1 MRAKLSEADEIVARL
16 KATAFVAAK
25 TAYHS
30 LGWQSR
36 MAHPVC
42 EKQALADEMDAF
54 LQSAGVTADQISEV
68 KRPYIRFILF
78 DLDQVLRG
86 AARGALQ
93 KQAHLSVQR
102 INALG
107 SDYTNAIVA
116 ELNERAKR
124 ISEEITRDR
133 PGLKDG
139 DSFNAKLAE
148 GMAPA
153 GLLDENIEEVMRRI
167 KDRIARA
174 GDECSAKGRLTDE
187 GADLIVKGGEKV
199 LAEEFN
205 KAAL

>member
-1 MRAKLSEADEIVARL
+1 
-16 KATAFVAAK
+16 
-25 TAYHS
+25 
-30 LGWQSR
+30 
-36 MAHPVC
+36 
-42 EKQALADEMDAF
+42 
-54 LQSAGVTADQISEV
+54 
-68 KRPYIRFILF
+68 
-78 DLDQVLRG
+78 
-86 AARGALQ
+86 
-93 KQAHLSVQR
+93 
-102 INALG
+102 
-107 SDYTNAIVA
+107 VA